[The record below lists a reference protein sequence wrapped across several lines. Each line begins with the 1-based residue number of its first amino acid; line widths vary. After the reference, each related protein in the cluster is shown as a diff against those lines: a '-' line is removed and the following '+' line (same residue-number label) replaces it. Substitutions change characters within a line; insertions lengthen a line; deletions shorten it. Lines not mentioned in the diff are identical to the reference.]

1 MNDDRIAYGK
11 GIGMTRTVA
20 FMVGSGLNGGGP
32 QYSHFMACLIIMSW
46 KDASFSSLSCLAKS
60 SPRTLSFSF
69 FFFILHP
76 IAKKIRFVSKQSLK
90 GARPSRLGARRG
102 TYLVR

>member
-46 KDASFSSLSCLAKS
+46 KDASFSNLSCLAKS
-60 SPRTLSFSF
+60 SPRTLSFF
-69 FFFILHP
+69 FFSFCTQSQ
-76 IAKKIRFVSKQSLK
+76 KKQGSL
-90 GARPSRLGARRG
+90 ASNRLREP
-102 TYLVR
+102 VPPV

>member
-46 KDASFSSLSCLAKS
+46 KDASFSNLSCLAKS
-60 SPRTLSFSF
+60 SPRTLSFF

-76 IAKKIRFVSKQSLK
+76 IAEKIRFVSKQSLK

>member
-46 KDASFSSLSCLAKS
+46 KDASFSNLSCLAKS
-60 SPRTLSFSF
+60 SPGTLSF
-69 FFFILHP
+69 FFFFFFHFAP
-76 IAKKIRFVSKQSLK
+76 N
-90 GARPSRLGARRG
+90 RRKNK
-102 TYLVR
+102 VR